1 MTFEIPESD
10 YGTFEPLRDGI
21 ERTVSGTWQVP
32 IEKLEELTEGDENLK
47 ELLIDMIDQCF
58 RYTKSVLE
66 QLETLNTEGP
76 GEEHSIKD
84 KERSITH
91 TATQDTIRIFARNLI
106 KSGKKADEIYPLLPN
121 PDSRAACGQFAL
133 RLTLSRAAKLSD

>member
-21 ERTVSGTWQVP
+21 ERSASGTWQVQ
-32 IEKLEELTEGDENLK
+32 IEKLEELTEGNENLK

-76 GEEHSIKD
+76 GEEHAIKD

-106 KSGKKADEIYPLLPN
+106 KSGKKAEEIYPLLPN